1 MSHPSSAPFQAE
13 AFGGW
18 RDAIKVV
25 PTLGAFSLV
34 ACLAACVPQP
44 APQAAAP
51 TRIDPR
57 LTQPPASELL
67 DHRRMMARLQRLE
80 ANRRVKLL
88 SIGRSREGRDIPLVV
103 ITEPPFD
110 AEQLAA
116 RARRLAAHKLT
127 GDRLSNL
134 SFEMAD
140 VTEALRDT
148 RLPVMLAGASWGNE
162 AAQVEGLVQAA
173 EELASDVRP
182 ETAASLRNVVA
193 LFIPLMNPDG
203 RERAIDEWRRTTLST
218 GSSGAGNAL
227 GFMMNRDFI
236 HDTQP
241 EPHAV
246 ITATMDWR
254 PVVGLDMHEDMY
266 TLGVAIPEVAF
277 VPPFMK
283 GLDVEEDPSTRAAI
297 DRVGAA
303 VARAWREAGFGV
315 IYDHDGSPRF
325 APMPAPGT
333 GQLNPVAGSSGRLE
347 FLWTIHDIVGLITES
362 GRTPGSQSW
371 GDRVTQKKLAALAA
385 VKAVGDDPAFFAN
398 AVSDRRSRQ
407 ARTSL
412 EKGEFLVIPH
422 AQPRGADLAE
432 LRRLLAVHTVDVF
445 TAASLQAD
453 VVPFGQG
460 ETALVRHALLAER
473 SELNDLP
480 TALGVSIVRSAD
492 LDAASIARFRTAA
505 LQLRRADGQIEPWPT
520 QPPRSVKVGVYHGQ
534 GLDGPGAGELMFVLR
549 WLGFDATALH
559 TADVKKGQ
567 WQGVSAI
574 VVPDGEPRDIVNGD
588 DPQGAGRRA
597 PWQAAE
603 PAAGIEQQGLNEM
616 ARFVRNGGRLITIG
630 RSAALAGDGYANLAA
645 LRMASGT
652 ETRPGIGQVS
662 IRSASRAA
670 WLLDG
675 APLASNGTSRAF
687 LWAPPGPGASY
698 LFRMVDE
705 AEAAATF
712 DGAITNPAEMSFV
725 EPAMLDSA
733 RRWTAI
739 GVAPAERGW
748 VVLFAVSPTF
758 RAQWRST
765 FPLLANAITR
775 KPELTKR
782 TSSSTHGSRRGGS
795 NIPPSQ

>member
-1 MSHPSSAPFQAE
+1 MSNPSSAPFQAK
-13 AFGGW
+13 AFGGSH
-18 RDAIKVV
+18 DAIKVV
-25 PTLGAFSLV
+25 PTVGAFWLV

-44 APQAAAP
+44 APQGAAP
-51 TRIDPR
+51 TRVDSR

-116 RARRLAAHKLT
+116 GARRLAAHTLT

-173 EELASDVRP
+173 EELASDFRS

-203 RERAIDEWRRTTLST
+203 RERAIDEWRRTPLST

-227 GFMMNRDFI
+227 GFMINRDFI

-241 EPHAV
+241 ESHAV
-246 ITATMDWR
+246 ITATMGWR

-266 TLGVAIPEVAF
+266 TLGIATPEVAF

-283 GLDVEEDPSTRAAI
+283 GLDVEEDPLTRAAI

-303 VARAWREAGFGV
+303 VDRAWREAGFGV
-315 IYDHDGSPRF
+315 IYDHAGSPRF
-325 APMPAPGT
+325 APMPAPGS

-347 FLWTIHDIVGLITES
+347 FLWTIHGIVGLITES

-371 GDRVTQKKLAALAA
+371 SDRVTQKKLAALAA
-385 VKAVGDDPAFFAN
+385 VKAVGDDPAPFAN

-407 ARTSL
+407 ARASL

-432 LRRLLAVHTVDVF
+432 LRRLLAVHAVNVF
-445 TAASLQAD
+445 TAAPLQAD
-453 VVPFGQG
+453 VVPFGQA
-460 ETALVRHALLAER
+460 EEAFVRHALLAER
-473 SELNDLP
+473 SKLNDLP
-480 TALGVSIVRSAD
+480 SALGVGVMRTGD
-492 LDAASIARFRTAA
+492 LDAVTLGRFRTAP
-505 LQLRRADGQIEPWPT
+505 LQLRQADAQIEPWPA
-520 QPPRSVKVGVYHGQ
+520 QPRRAVKVGVYHGQ
-534 GLDGPGAGELMFVLR
+534 GLDGPSAGELMFVLR

-559 TADVKKGQ
+559 SADVKKGL

-597 PWQAAE
+597 PWQAAGR
-603 PAAGIEQQGLNEM
+603 AAGIEQQGLNEM
-616 ARFVRNGGRLITIG
+616 AKFVRNGGRLITIG
-630 RSAALAGDGYANLAA
+630 RSAALAGDGYTRLAA

-675 APLASNGTSRAF
+675 APLASNGSSRAF

-725 EPAMLDSA
+725 DPAMLDSA

-739 GVAPAERGW
+739 GVAAAERGW
-748 VVLFAVSPTF
+748 VILFAVSPTF

-765 FPLLANAITR
+765 FPLLANAVAGQ
-775 KPELTKR
+775 PDVTKGQ
-782 TSSSTHGSRRGGS
+782 TGSTQAHVASGQH
-795 NIPPSQ
+795 PPSH